1 MHGLRMRMNNENVR
15 RGRIH
20 GLFAARIVRE
30 YSALDRARN
39 YYRMFSKIVIEFV
52 SDAIKTN
59 DRIIHTFRHD
69 REL

>member
-15 RGRIH
+15 RERIH

-39 YYRMFSKIVIEFV
+39 YIRMFSKIVIEFV
-52 SDAIKTN
+52 SDAKN